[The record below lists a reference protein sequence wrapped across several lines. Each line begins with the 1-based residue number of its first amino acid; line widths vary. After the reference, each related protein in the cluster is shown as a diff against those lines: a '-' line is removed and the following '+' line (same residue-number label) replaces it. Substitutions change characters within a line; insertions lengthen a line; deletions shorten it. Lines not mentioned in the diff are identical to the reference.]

1 MYKLIN
7 NKLYQEKICIFLI
20 FNNYKIRTP
29 KWCAIF
35 CYITKEEV
43 EATELWVMISYLGN
57 YIGIIF
63 LITLAA
69 ILVLQQLCE

>member
-1 MYKLIN
+1 MV
-7 NKLYQEKICIFLI
+7 CD
-20 FNNYKIRTP
+20 
-29 KWCAIF
+29 F

-43 EATELWVMISYLGN
+43 EATELWGMISYLAI

-69 ILVLQQLCE
+69 ILVLKQLCE